1 MTRSKYLEFHKE
13 MGKEFYIIYFN
24 RKLERG

>member
-1 MTRSKYLEFHKE
+1 MTRSDYLEFHKE
-13 MGKEFYIIYFN
+13 MNKEVYTIYFN